1 MSLEKTITPTGF
13 KIEGEVSGVPG
24 SVEYTHPKDVSL
36 FGGFL
41 PTTLVT
47 IGNKKPLRA
56 YGGFTGDE
64 NTFVPTTREDLALMD
79 YIGRFVRENTIDSP
93 FGQKSFIQNKIIP
106 KPLYE
111 LESKPKLGLPTPL
124 NDAEKMALVAMVNG
138 LGGVDTYLEFVA
150 SLPPVELDL
159 GSLLGKLRL
168 NEDHTLPEFLSLDTL
183 GDDDRLGKRLFTERP
198 YDPFDK
204 YGKL

>member
-1 MSLEKTITPTGF
+1 MALEKKFTPEGF
-13 KIEGEVSGVPG
+13 TIEGEVSGVPG
-24 SVEYTHPKDVSL
+24 SVAYTHPKDISL
-36 FGGFL
+36 LGGFL

-47 IGNKKPLRA
+47 IGDKKPLRA

-64 NTFVPTTREDLALMD
+64 NTFVPTGREDLELMD

-93 FGQKSFIQNKIIP
+93 FGQESFIQNKIIP

-138 LGGVDTYLEFVA
+138 LGGVDTYREFVA
-150 SLPPVELDL
+150 SLPPVEINFEELLRNFRDSRRYDDISRDPFGDKLLPNDL
-159 GSLLGKLRL
+159 
-168 NEDHTLPEFLSLDTL
+168 
-183 GDDDRLGKRLFTERP
+183 
-198 YDPFDK
+198 PFDK
-204 YGKL
+204 FRKL